1 MDKYY
6 FYTHLEDEFSCRR
19 VMAMLDGKLPLTN
32 PSHFNDPFD
41 SRLRFK
47 PDFTEEDARKYLG
60 WDSSESPVL
69 RKFRRFQNPMPSAL
83 SKKEQEIFRR
93 WTAFSVSEVADSLL
107 MWAHYA
113 AQHKGICIELEYDT
127 GQKPETAL
135 FDKIRYTTH
144 YPQDIRV
151 SIDSGL
157 DRASLET
164 LLLTKS
170 IDWHYEREWRFA
182 IQDAPQE
189 DDYPGDKKFDGVI
202 NSPFKVTGV
211 CYGMRFPDEKTRE
224 LLYQSDA
231 SPQTYSKAGIIKL
244 IGGLKDIS
252 VFKGKLK
259 AGEFALEHGFCSSK
273 CGDALRILQ
282 KADKLVIEGLS
293 TTEAVRKGAFY
304 LTEKD
309 ERVRFKGV

>member
-19 VMAMLDGKLPLTN
+19 VMAMLNGKLPLTN
-32 PSHFNDPFD
+32 PYRFNDPFD
-41 SRLRFK
+41 SRLRFQ
-47 PDFTEEDARKYLG
+47 PNFTAEKAREILKQ
-60 WDSSESPVL
+60 DEPENPIM
-69 RKFRRFQNPMPSAL
+69 RKIHTLKLMNPMSHAL
-83 SKKEQEIFRR
+83 SKKEQDIFRR

-113 AQHKGICIELEYDT
+113 AQHKGICIELEYIEDK
-127 GQKPETAL
+127 KPGPAI

-144 YPQDIRV
+144 YPRDIRV

-157 DRASLET
+157 DRTSLET

-189 DDYPGDKKFDGVI
+189 VDYPGDQKFDGVI

-231 SPQTYSKAGIIKL
+231 SPQTYSKAGMIKL
-244 IGGLKDIS
+244 IGGLEDIS
-252 VFKGKLK
+252 VFKSKLK
-259 AGEFALEHGFCSSK
+259 AEEFALCAE
-273 CGDALRILQ
+273 LLQ
-282 KADKLVIEGLS
+282 DPDDWAM
-293 TTEAVRKGAFY
+293 KG
-304 LTEKD
+304 
-309 ERVRFKGV
+309 